1 MKTIRIIIAI
11 WIFAAVIAGVFG
23 DVTIAGELGSTT
35 AGFLNIG
42 VGARAIGM
50 GGAFTSVADNSSA
63 IYWNAAGL
71 RRLENSQ
78 AEFSHQS
85 WYQDVTIENLQ
96 IAFPGKKVSFGA
108 GLTYLNFGQIK
119 SFDAAGDP
127 GEELSM
133 YNMAFSL
140 SAATDITENVSVGAS
155 IKYIEQSFDI
165 VKGTAFA
172 GDVGVMANYSGVSV
186 GLTAVNLGTKM
197 TFISEKEDLPA
208 ALRFGL
214 SFHQFDNKALFS
226 FDAYSP
232 FEGQLT
238 LHQGLE
244 MNLYDQMYARSGL
257 IYQTETVSDANA
269 LSYNLGIGLGYGSG
283 SFDYTFI
290 PSDDYG
296 TDAVHNFT
304 ISFSW

>member
-1 MKTIRIIIAI
+1 MKTIKIIIAI
-11 WIFAAVIAGVFG
+11 WVFAAFIAGVFG
-23 DVTIAGELGSTT
+23 DITVAGELGSTT

-42 VGARAIGM
+42 VGARALGM

-63 IYWNAAGL
+63 VYWNAAGL

-85 WYQDVTIENLQ
+85 WYQDVTIENLL
-96 IAFPGKKVSFGA
+96 IAFPGRKVSFGA
-108 GLTYLNFGQIK
+108 GLTYLNFGQIQ
-119 SFDAAGDP
+119 SFDAAGNP

-133 YNMAFSL
+133 YNLAFSV
-140 SAATDITENVSVGAS
+140 SAATDIAENVSVGAT

-172 GDVGVMANYSGVSV
+172 GDIGVMANHSGVSL
-186 GLTAVNLGTKM
+186 GLAAVNFGTKM
-197 TFISEKEDLPA
+197 TYISEKENLPA
-208 ALRFGL
+208 AIRFGL
-214 SFHQFDNKALFS
+214 SFRQFDNKALFS

-232 FEGQLT
+232 FEGQLS
-238 LHQGLE
+238 LRQGLE
-244 MNLYDQMYARSGL
+244 MNLYDQLYARSGL
-257 IYQTETVSDANA
+257 IYQTETVSNADA
-269 LSYNLGIGLGYGSG
+269 LSYNLGLGLGYGAG
-283 SFDYTFI
+283 KFDYTFI

-296 TDAVHNFT
+296 TDAVHNFS